1 MATEKTTKSSDKTE
15 KKDKPNGG
23 AAADGGA
30 PTGVGFTQGKGGD
43 TAGKTMSKDDILAL
57 HRKKAEAKEIVTSD
71 VVGYWDSDGEIPI
84 TGVPEVGVIATDSGI
99 DKTKPSML
107 MKWKV
112 TIPTVVVDKD
122 SNENV
127 CQPGDL
133 VGVWYK
139 PGMRDVRTLGGVEV
153 TMFRNEAKD
162 KDTGKGNPMKAFE
175 VRGPR
180 GATGQLLRI
189 TEDRRERSA
198 SAATIF
204 DVKQDAPPSAAI
216 PRNAPPTTVYD
227 EGDKLPF

>member
-1 MATEKTTKSSDKTE
+1 MATEKTTTAKGTDKTE

-23 AAADGGA
+23 EASGGGA
-30 PTGVGFTQGKGGD
+30 TAPMFSQGKGD
-43 TAGKTMSKDDILAL
+43 TAGKTMSKEDILAL
-57 HRKKAEAKEIVTSD
+57 HRKKAEAKEVVTSD
-71 VVGYWDSDGEIPI
+71 VVGYWNSDGEIPI

-99 DKTKPSML
+99 DKSKPSML

-122 SNENV
+122 DNENV

-153 TMFRNEAKD
+153 TMARNEAKD

-180 GATGQLLRI
+180 GVTGQLLRI

-198 SAATIF
+198 GAATVF
-204 DVKQDAPPSAAI
+204 DLKQEAPPSAAI